1 MLAMLVTSS
10 HLFAADSTAR
20 VEPQA
25 IRLLCDVTNVVEGG
39 SYTWDLEF
47 DVRGQKLNGSPMQV
61 AANSFEIV
69 ATKPVKG
76 RDDFLMIYRISR
88 TTGAITINGDN
99 ILVYQGQCQPYTT
112 QRKF

>member
-1 MLAMLVTSS
+1 
-10 HLFAADSTAR
+10 
-20 VEPQA
+20 
-25 IRLLCDVTNVVEGG
+25 
-39 SYTWDLEF
+39 
-47 DVRGQKLNGSPMQV
+47 MQV